1 VKEKI
6 IDVLDNCNN
15 IINSFSYFRYLF
27 FFNLN
32 NPVMSTIFRSE
43 EMTLCQ
49 LFLQPDA
56 AYSCI
61 SELGELGIV
70 QFRDVCYFIYLLLI
84 D

>member
-1 VKEKI
+1 
-6 IDVLDNCNN
+6 
-15 IINSFSYFRYLF
+15 
-27 FFNLN
+27 
-32 NPVMSTIFRSE
+32 MSTIFRSE

-70 QFRDVCYFIYLLLI
+70 QFRDVCYFIYLLLLI
-84 D
+84 DFFF

>member
-1 VKEKI
+1 MNNLRRVKEEI
-6 IDVLDNCNN
+6 IDMSL
-15 IINSFSYFRYLF
+15 IIVISYFRYLLF

-32 NPVMSTIFRSE
+32 DRVMSTIFRSE

-70 QFRDVCYFIYLLLI
+70 QFRDV
-84 D
+84 